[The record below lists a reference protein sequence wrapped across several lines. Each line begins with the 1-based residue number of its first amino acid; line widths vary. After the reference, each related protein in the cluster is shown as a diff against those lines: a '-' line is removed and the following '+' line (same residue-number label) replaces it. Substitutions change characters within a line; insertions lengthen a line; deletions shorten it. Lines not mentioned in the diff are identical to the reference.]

1 MAGAKD
7 TGIKAG
13 LGIALK
19 TIAKS
24 SGRIAAPFAVASVL
38 VDLGKEYVKY
48 KYNILLLFCF
58 DYREKEKKKKE
69 HGKLTSADSII
80 LRKEFFQN
88 MRQQAMTSGSAAG
101 GAFLICLCLP
111 ASAGLAICTS
121 AALASGF
128 AFYYFGN
135 KIHNKIY
142 GKINAKNK
150 HIADEIEK
158 LEIGARYI
166 YMYIIFI

>member
-1 MAGAKD
+1 M
-7 TGIKAG
+7 
-13 LGIALK
+13 
-19 TIAKS
+19 
-24 SGRIAAPFAVASVL
+24 
-38 VDLGKEYVKY
+38 KY
-48 KYNILLLFCF
+48 KYNILYYIIYFCC
-58 DYREKEKKKKE
+58 REKEKKKKE
-69 HGKLTSADSII
+69 HGKLTSADTII

-128 AFYYFGN
+128 AFYYVGN
-135 KIHNKIY
+135 KIHKKIY
-142 GKINAKNK
+142 GKINEKNK

-166 YMYIIFI
+166 LLYLIFI